1 MLLLKCPQFLGVL
14 ALGLLFLLAA
24 PALEVQQL
32 DALLMLQ
39 RQPLVAVCV
48 LD

>member
-1 MLLLKCPQFLGVL
+1 MLLLKRPQLLGVL
-14 ALGLLFLLAA
+14 VLGLLFLLAA

-32 DALLMLQ
+32 DVLLMLQ
-39 RQPLVAVCV
+39 RQPLVAVCA